1 MLRVT
6 FCVSSF
12 VLIVAASVFPQQ
24 VRYGTG
30 SWDAAT
36 LGNHR
41 AVLRVAVTTDAV
53 WAHIPWRRRDTE
65 PEKKAII
72 VTNQSGLRIPNVL
85 RIEVNR
91 YYGDLVFQVP
101 SQGTYYVYFLPF
113 VSKGRNYP
121 VVTYPP
127 PEETADPVWEKN
139 ARSALLRSDRRLPQA
154 ELVEIQSVD
163 EFNSFYPMEIIATP
177 EEVDTLHKLNSS
189 REYFLFPE
197 DRRFPIRMTG
207 DLPQ

>member
-1 MLRVT
+1 MNRRMLRVT
-6 FCVSSF
+6 FCVSGF

-91 YYGDLVFQVP
+91 NPVP
-101 SQGTYYVYFLPF
+101 LNMSQGFCRILIHDTIRGMVRHL
-113 VSKGRNYP
+113 KL
-121 VVTYPP
+121 
-127 PEETADPVWEKN
+127 ADPNGTIRIE
-139 ARSALLRSDRRLPQA
+139 
-154 ELVEIQSVD
+154 
-163 EFNSFYPMEIIATP
+163 MEIET
-177 EEVDTLHKLNSS
+177 EC
-189 REYFLFPE
+189 
-197 DRRFPIRMTG
+197 
-207 DLPQ
+207 